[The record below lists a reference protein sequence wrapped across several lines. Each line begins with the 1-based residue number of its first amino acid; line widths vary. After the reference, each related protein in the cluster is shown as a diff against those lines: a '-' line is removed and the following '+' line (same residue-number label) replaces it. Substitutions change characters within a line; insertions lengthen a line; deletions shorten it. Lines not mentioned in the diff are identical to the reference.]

1 MDETGKIETAENLLF
16 EIPLEIPKWWWYNL
30 TVIWK
35 STMSKLNK
43 KKTPGTG
50 WVLHSPVTL
59 KVSLMRGFGGKKYA
73 IKIATCGYKHH
84 LSVVQKPFY
93 IYQENF
99 DNKMMFGSLKS

>member
-43 KKTPGTG
+43 KK
-50 WVLHSPVTL
+50 
-59 KVSLMRGFGGKKYA
+59 
-73 IKIATCGYKHH
+73 H
-84 LSVVQKPFY
+84 LGQAEFY
-93 IYQENF
+93 TAQ
-99 DNKMMFGSLKS
+99 